1 MFNKYVLINRFAVRI
16 CDMMPCTC
24 VAKPSTNVCHGS
36 CVIPFCDHLKVPA
49 RFVTKKKERRKE
61 GGRGERGRKREGVG
75 GTQGDRWGIGH
86 HKVSHARVRKD
97 RAGATRGLRLGR
109 PGHTLT
115 VGRGAGIRCSCPR
128 SLSGKAE
135 CPKQAVNLKAVSF

>member
-1 MFNKYVLINRFAVRI
+1 M
-16 CDMMPCTC
+16 
-24 VAKPSTNVCHGS
+24 
-36 CVIPFCDHLKVPA
+36 
-49 RFVTKKKERRKE
+49 

-75 GTQGDRWGIGH
+75 GTQRDRWGIGH

-115 VGRGAGIRCSCPR
+115 VGRGAQGRAQGSDAPAPGR
-128 SLSGKAE
+128 SRGRQNVLNR
-135 CPKQAVNLKAVSF
+135 QLI

>member
-1 MFNKYVLINRFAVRI
+1 MQRAAIQGQWV
-16 CDMMPCTC
+16 
-24 VAKPSTNVCHGS
+24 
-36 CVIPFCDHLKVPA
+36 
-49 RFVTKKKERRKE
+49 
-61 GGRGERGRKREGVG
+61 GGRGERRRKREGVG

-115 VGRGAGIRCSCPR
+115 VGRGAQGRAHRGPMLLPQVALGEGRMS
-128 SLSGKAE
+128 
-135 CPKQAVNLKAVSF
+135 